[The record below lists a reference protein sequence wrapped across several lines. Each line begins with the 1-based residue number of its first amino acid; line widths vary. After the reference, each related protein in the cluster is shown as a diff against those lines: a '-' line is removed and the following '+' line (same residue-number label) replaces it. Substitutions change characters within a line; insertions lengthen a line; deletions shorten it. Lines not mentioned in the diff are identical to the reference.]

1 MKGVINL
8 FSENLKRLR
17 NISKISQKKL
27 SEQLYVS
34 QQTIAKW
41 ETDKST
47 PNPEMLNNIASY
59 FNVSV
64 DFLLGREDLT
74 ISNIKG
80 IKVPVYGSVAAGIPI
95 EAIQDII
102 DYEEVD
108 KETAKKGELFGLKI
122 KGQSMEPRIC
132 DGDVVIVLRQDFIED
147 GQTGIIM
154 VNGDEATCKKVK
166 FSEAGITLISNNPAY
181 EPMFYT
187 KEEIETLPVRVLG
200 KVIELRGKL

>member
-1 MKGVINL
+1 MNHIRELRKEKNITMKHLGEIIGV
-8 FSENLKRLR
+8 SE
-17 NISKISQKKL
+17 SAISQYETGKRQPDNDTLIKL
-27 SEQLYVS
+27 SNV
-34 QQTIAKW
+34 
-41 ETDKST
+41 
-47 PNPEMLNNIASY
+47 

-64 DFLLGREDLT
+64 DRLLGIE
-74 ISNIKG
+74 SNYNNAFNG

-102 DYEEVD
+102 DYEEID
-108 KETAKKGELFGLKI
+108 NETAKKGELFGLKI
-122 KGQSMEPRIC
+122 KGRSMEPRIC
-132 DGDVVIVLRQDFIED
+132 DGDVVIVLRQDYIED

-187 KEEIETLPVRVLG
+187 KEEIETLPIRVIG
-200 KVIELRGKL
+200 KVIELRGKNI